1 MVIDVTEDHS
11 LFDPDKKEIASKDIK
26 EDTKLEYFEGEI
38 KGKEIPMHNNDDYKM
53 DSLAFSLLFL
63 KIDRVPK
70 ELLNASIEDSIMF
83 INHINRWLW
92 LIPNLSLSSLS
103 KTAIAG
109 LRFLEKKA
117 NKFLQNK

>member
-1 MVIDVTEDHS
+1 
-11 LFDPDKKEIASKDIK
+11 
-26 EDTKLEYFEGEI
+26 
-38 KGKEIPMHNNDDYKM
+38 M

-109 LRFLEKKA
+109 IRFLEKKA
-117 NKFLQNK
+117 NYNTFR